1 MPVVIWELFVF
12 VVRWALANPAKALL
26 LEAGAEGF
34 FGVEQGLLTKW
45 RDTLAA
51 MLNQLSNGEFH
62 VTGADFES
70 WRNVKAALAREI
82 AAKSGIALRDI
93 TDRKMVQEDLTA
105 YALQMLED
113 RTGYRLSSLT
123 NVELLKGD
131 MLRIGAGVVGERT
144 GIVLTN
150 LESVEAI
157 KADLL
162 AWAKDQVMV
171 EIAAD
176 VESVMGVEYANGV
189 SMLAYMQQVTG
200 REIKP
205 VELLRGVQSAVMGQY
220 QKSEERIA
228 PITKADRRRLQNK
241 MNQRIFRE
249 RHKKNSPTY
258 DGGGLQVYVPKGSR
272 AEIIRVWK
280 SDENG

>member
-12 VVRWALANPAKALL
+12 VVKWVIANPAKAVL

-34 FGVEQGLLTKW
+34 LGIENGLLSKW

-51 MLNQLSNGEFH
+51 MVNQLSNGEFH
-62 VTGADFES
+62 VTGSDFGS
-70 WRNVKAALAREI
+70 WRNLKAALAREI

-93 TDRKMVQEDLTA
+93 TDKQMVKEDLTA

-131 MLRIGAGVVGERT
+131 MLRIGSGVIAEKT
-144 GIVLTN
+144 GIALTN
-150 LESVEAI
+150 LEDIEAI

-162 AWAKDQVMV
+162 AWGKDRIMV

-176 VESVMGVEYANGV
+176 VESAVGVEYANGV
-189 SMLAYMQQVTG
+189 SLLTYMKQVTG
-200 REIKP
+200 RDVRP
-205 VELLRGVQSAVMGQY
+205 VELLSGVRSAVMGQY

-241 MNQRIFRE
+241 MNQRKFRE
-249 RHKKNSPTY
+249 RHKKGSPTY
-258 DGGGLQVYVPKGSR
+258 DGGGVPLYIPKGKR
-272 AEIIRVWK
+272 GVIIEAK
-280 SDENG
+280 